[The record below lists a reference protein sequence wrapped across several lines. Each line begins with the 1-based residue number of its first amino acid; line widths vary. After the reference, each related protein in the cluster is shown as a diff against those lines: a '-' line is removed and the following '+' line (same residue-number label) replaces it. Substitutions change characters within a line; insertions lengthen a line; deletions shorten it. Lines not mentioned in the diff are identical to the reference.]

1 MANLKTLC
9 CLLIFSFIFANYS
22 AAQQTPSPESPAKT
36 FELSYG
42 VNPTT
47 NKFWSSAGQFSI
59 NISQAPSQVRTLEAE
74 KGKEPG
80 KQFLWQSEKT
90 VYTVLYSTIN
100 KNDLSHAFD
109 EMNSGV
115 RKTLLRNGSQL
126 ISENE
131 ISFGKYSGRE
141 FRYIAPNGVKQ
152 IARNYLINNI
162 GYLITA
168 GYVDEKG
175 EEEVLKVLDSFK
187 LLNEKS

>member
-1 MANLKTLC
+1 MTNLKTLC
-9 CLLIFSFIFANYS
+9 FLLIFSFIFTNCSS
-22 AAQQTPSPESPAKT
+22 AQEKSPV
-36 FELSYG
+36 ELSKETESSDKI
-42 VNPTT
+42 NPET
-47 NKFWSSAGQFSI
+47 KRFESRAGQFSI
-59 NISQAPSQVRTLEAE
+59 NISQAPLQVRTLEAE

-80 KQFLWQSEKT
+80 KQFLWQFQKT
-90 VYTVLYSTIN
+90 VFTVLYSSIN

-131 ISFGKYSGRE
+131 ISFGKYPGRE
-141 FRYIAPNGVKQ
+141 LRYIAPNGVKQ

-168 GYVDEKG
+168 GFVDGKSEK
-175 EEEVLKVLDSFK
+175 EALEVLDSFK
-187 LLNEKS
+187 LLNEKN